1 MSGVILGHV
10 LAETEEKME
19 LTALRVSVSEPGTH
33 SITMEG
39 RSAYSGTVKCDSACF
54 CGLE

>member
-1 MSGVILGHV
+1 MSGVILGH
-10 LAETEEKME
+10 LLGETEEKME
-19 LTALRVSVSEPGTH
+19 LTALRVSGSEPGTH

-39 RSAYSGTVKCDSACF
+39 RSAYSGTVKCF